1 MKLTQKNLKQI
12 IREEI
17 KRAVKEGDREDYEES
32 LELQLKRARRDG
44 LEGKEAYEWAKKNL
58 RSVGIYPP
66 LNKPALGRQDLK
78 EVGGLVDDVPIHDV
92 PGDKADDVKNL
103 DTVLNHLLDAHHAS
117 AFDRA
122 LQGAIDRLIA
132 DIQDRMADP
141 MGLE

>member
-17 KRAVKEGDREDYEES
+17 TK
-32 LELQLKRARRDG
+32 
-44 LEGKEAYEWAKKNL
+44 
-58 RSVGIYPP
+58 
-66 LNKPALGRQDLK
+66 LK
-78 EVGGLVDDVPIHDV
+78 EVGGLVDDVPIHDI

-103 DTVLNHLLDAHHAS
+103 DTVLKHLLNAHHAS

-132 DIQDRMADP
+132 DIQDRMAEP